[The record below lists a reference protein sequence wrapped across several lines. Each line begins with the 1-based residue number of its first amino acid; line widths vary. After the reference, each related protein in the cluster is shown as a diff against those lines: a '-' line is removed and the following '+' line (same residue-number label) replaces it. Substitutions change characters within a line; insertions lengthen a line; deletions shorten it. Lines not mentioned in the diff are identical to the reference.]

1 MKSNKCDVCFSHK
14 ETFRIKYI
22 WTRRSQPL
30 GKPFFNWNVNV
41 TDCIDPTRTCRV
53 NWEIGMYQT
62 LISSSVLPRLTSNF
76 ESISPT
82 TYNCRTKCNKNWYG
96 RVYLKQTLCVNPT
109 STCWKITHRCQLYSS
124 KNQIFKKFNRSWI
137 IRGHWTWRRSH

>member
-1 MKSNKCDVCFSHK
+1 MWQIALILQELVVS
-14 ETFRIKYI
+14 
-22 WTRRSQPL
+22 
-30 GKPFFNWNVNV
+30 
-41 TDCIDPTRTCRV
+41 
-53 NWEIGMYQT
+53 IGMYQT

-109 STCWKITHRCQLYSS
+109 STCWKTTHWCQLYSS
-124 KNQIFKKFNRSWI
+124 KNQTFKKFNRSWI
-137 IRGHWTWRRSH
+137 IRVTEPGEEVIKGKGVQGTVEEENIYVSCGLGDKTKHKEKFVKITDQIFG